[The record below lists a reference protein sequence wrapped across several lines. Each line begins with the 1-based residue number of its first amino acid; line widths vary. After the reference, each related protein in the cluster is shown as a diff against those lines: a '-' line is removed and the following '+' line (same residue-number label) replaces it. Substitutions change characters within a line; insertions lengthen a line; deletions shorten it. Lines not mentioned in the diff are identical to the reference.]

1 MYGMNSNL
9 ASSIHSV
16 SSINPPAQAGK
27 ALAFASSALALEA
40 AALPSPT
47 FSPLYQQIR
56 ELLTQS
62 LESGE
67 WKPGEIMPSETEL
80 AARYR
85 VSQGTVRKAIDEL
98 AAENLVVRRQGKG
111 TFVATHNEERMQFRF
126 LRLLADDGAE
136 HPHVSKLLEC
146 RRLRASVDIAQQL
159 ELKPADAVVL
169 IRRLLQFDDEV
180 TVFDEIWLPGN
191 LFRRLTFERLS
202 EYKGPLY
209 AMFETE
215 FGTRMIRACE
225 KIRAVAA
232 QAEVAAALHVPAG
245 FPLLSVE
252 RVSYTYGDRPVE
264 VRRGWYV
271 TTRYYYQNDLG

>member
-1 MYGMNSNL
+1 MRAMTSNQANTATQTGAGGPGQPGAGDPA
-9 ASSIHSV
+9 AS
-16 SSINPPAQAGK
+16 PA
-27 ALAFASSALALEA
+27 ASA
-40 AALPSPT
+40 SPT
-47 FSPLYQQIR
+47 FSPLYQQIKS
-56 ELLTQS
+56 LITQS

-67 WKPGEIMPSETEL
+67 WKPGEIIPSEVEL
-80 AARYR
+80 AARYK

-111 TFVATHNEERMQFRF
+111 TFVATHNEDRAQFRF

-136 HPHVSKLLEC
+136 HPHVSRLLEC
-146 RRLRASVDIAQQL
+146 RRLRAPAEIARQL
-159 ELKPADAVVL
+159 DLKPADPVVQV
-169 IRRLLQFDDEV
+169 RRLLEFENEA
-180 TVFDEIWLPGN
+180 TVLDEIWLPGAM
-191 LFRRLTFERLS
+191 FRGLTFERLS

-215 FGTRMIRACE
+215 FGTRMIRATE

-232 QAEVAAALHVPAG
+232 DPAVADLLHVPAG

-271 TTRYYYQNDLG
+271 TTGYYYQNDLS